1 MEIETD
7 ARKPIMIA
15 INIENSLFNSEI
27 KVIK

>member
-15 INIENSLFNSEI
+15 INIENSLFTSEI
-27 KVIK
+27 KVIY

>member
-15 INIENSLFNSEI
+15 INIENSLFTSEI